1 MSILIPETIKTYC
14 ANKENTQAMN
24 ALIEAINNKK
34 SNLFS
39 DTFDD
44 YQKKCEVELF
54 VEKFKY
60 DMWKFRYD
68 LWKAVWGE
76 VCKNDYQDLIDGSNT
91 TFCSVDEYDIMFYVS
106 YEIGKTY
113 NFMVSSINGIGS
125 TDGPKIIIGASVE
138 DNEKEE
144 SVISEVEIKNKK
156 LELKY
161 EKYDNVEEH
170 YTESEHFVDI
180 NKIEKIEDD
189 DIKKF
194 RDAAKQIL
202 DYITTENSVVKKVCK
217 CKK

>member
-14 ANKENTQAMN
+14 ANKENTQAMD

-91 TFCSVDEYDIMFYVS
+91 TFCSVDEYDGMFYVS

-113 NFMVSSINGIGS
+113 NFMVSGINGKG
-125 TDGPKIIIGASVE
+125 TEGPKIIIGASVE

-156 LELKY
+156 LKY

-170 YTESEHFVDI
+170 YTGSEHSVDI
-180 NKIEKIEDD
+180 NEIEKIEDD
-189 DIKKF
+189 DINKF
-194 RDAAKQIL
+194 RDAAKLIL

-217 CKK
+217 RKK

>member
-14 ANKENTQAMN
+14 ANKENTQAMD

-76 VCKNDYQDLIDGSNT
+76 VCKDDYQDLIDGSNA
-91 TFCSVDEYDIMFYVS
+91 TFCDVDEYDRVFYVS
-106 YEIGKTY
+106 YEMGKTY
-113 NFMVSSINGIGS
+113 NFMVSGINGKD
-125 TDGPKIIIGASVE
+125 TEGPQITIGASVE
-138 DNEKEE
+138 DDETEYGIISKNEIEN
-144 SVISEVEIKNKK
+144 NKLK
-156 LELKY
+156 LKH
-161 EKYDNVEEH
+161 EKYDNCEEH
-170 YTESEHFVDI
+170 YTESEHYVNI
-180 NKIEKIEDD
+180 NEIEKIEDD
-189 DIKKF
+189 DIKQF
-194 RDAAKQIL
+194 RTAAKQIL
-202 DYITTENSVVKKVCK
+202 DYITKNSVVKKVCK